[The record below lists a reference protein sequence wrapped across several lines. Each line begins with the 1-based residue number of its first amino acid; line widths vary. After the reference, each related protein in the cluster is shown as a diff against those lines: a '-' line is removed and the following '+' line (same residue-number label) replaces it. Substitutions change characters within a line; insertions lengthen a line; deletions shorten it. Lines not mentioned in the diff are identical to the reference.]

1 MQFKVSNND
10 LIQVS
15 TGEIRARVIMLN
27 MEATRFGIMYGVIN
41 EMSEDEIMQYVDTY
55 SGLNGIYATEE
66 LAMAHAI
73 ASVQPVPQP
82 FDHQEAVYQ
91 NSGYA
96 RQIAGETP
104 EMAHAR
110 HEAVEAAEAEKP
122 NQWRY
127 LWFGIY
133 LVRVNSERLQIQ
145 CEDGTDLSGSD
156 NLQVEETDNIID
168 YTDYDKKRGPTVFN
182 RFCYAPNADGKYRL
196 VVDLKIGLEGQP
208 VIWEFIIDAVG
219 NCTRKRI

>member
-1 MQFKVSNND
+1 MQYKVSNND

-15 TGEIRARVIMLN
+15 TGEIRARIIMLN

-55 SGLNGIYATEE
+55 SGLNGVYASEE

-73 ASVQPVPQP
+73 ASMQPVPQP

-104 EMAHAR
+104 EMAHA
-110 HEAVEAAEAEKP
+110 HHAVLEKQIERIATT

-133 LVRVNSERLQIQ
+133 LVSVDSESLLIQ
-145 CEDGTDLSGSD
+145 CEHDTDLSASE
-156 NLQVEETDNIID
+156 NLKEVD
-168 YTDYDKKRGPTVFN
+168 YILDYKDLKDGTPKTYSRLT
-182 RFCYAPNADGKYRL
+182 YSPNADGNYRL
-196 VVDLKIGLEGQP
+196 VVNLGIVMYGSP
-208 VIWEFIIDAVG
+208 VIWEFIIDSVG

>member
-73 ASVQPVPQP
+73 ASMQPVPQP
-82 FDHQEAVYQ
+82 FDRQEAVYQ
-91 NSGYA
+91 NSDHA
-96 RQIAGETP
+96 RRIAGETP

-110 HEAVEAAEAEKP
+110 HEAIEAAEKP

-133 LVRVNSERLQIQ
+133 LVSVDSESLLIQ
-145 CEDGTDLSGSD
+145 CEHDTDLSASENLKEVDYILDYNDLKDGSPKTYSR
-156 NLQVEETDNIID
+156 LT
-168 YTDYDKKRGPTVFN
+168 YS
-182 RFCYAPNADGKYRL
+182 PNKDGNYRL
-196 VVDLKIGLEGQP
+196 VVNLGIVMYGSP

>member
-1 MQFKVSNND
+1 MQYVQNNND
-10 LIQVS
+10 IISVQ

-27 MEATRFGIMYGVIN
+27 CEAARFGIIYGVIDD
-41 EMSEDEIMQYVDTY
+41 MSEGEIMEYVDNY
-55 SGLNGIYATEE
+55 SAINGVFETAES
-66 LAMAHAI
+66 AMAHAM
-73 ASVQPVPQP
+73 ASMQPVPQP
-82 FDHQEAVYQ
+82 FDHEEAVYQ

-104 EMAHAR
+104 EMAHAH

-133 LVRVNSERLQIQ
+133 LVSVDSESLLIQ
-145 CEDGTDLSGSD
+145 CEHDTDLGAS
-156 NLQVEETDNIID
+156 ENIKD
-168 YTDYDKKRGPTVFN
+168 TDYILDYKDLKDGAPKTYSRLT
-182 RFCYAPNADGKYRL
+182 YSPNADGNYRL
-196 VVDLKIGLEGQP
+196 VVNLGIVMHGSP
-208 VIWEFIIDAVG
+208 VIWEFIIDAMG

>member
-10 LIQVS
+10 IIQVS

-41 EMSEDEIMQYVDTY
+41 EMSEDEIAQYVDTY

-66 LAMAHAI
+66 LAIAHAI
-73 ASVQPVPQP
+73 ASMQPVPQP

-91 NSGYA
+91 NSDYA

-110 HEAVEAAEAEKP
+110 HEAIEAAEKP
-122 NQWRY
+122 SQWRY

-133 LVRVNSERLQIQ
+133 LVSVDSESLLIQ
-145 CEDGTDLSGSD
+145 CEHDTDLSASE
-156 NLQVEETDNIID
+156 NLKEVD
-168 YTDYDKKRGPTVFN
+168 YILDYKYLKDG
-182 RFCYAPNADGKYRL
+182 APKTYSRLTYSPNQDGNYRL
-196 VVDLKIGLEGQP
+196 VVNLGIVMYGSP
-208 VIWEFIIDAVG
+208 VIWEFLIDAVG